1 MEISQQKLGSEHFE
15 KEKDE
20 TEEGKE
26 TQQQERCLVCFDIA
40 LNYVTYGART
50 CGNCAAFFKT
60 TIDESRNFVC
70 FYSNNC
76 NSSHEYRCEFP
87 NTSCKSCRFQQYL
100 KIGMK
105 KKV

>member
-1 MEISQQKLGSEHFE
+1 MEISQQKLGSEYFE

-40 LNYVTYGART
+40 LNLSYGYGART

-60 TIDESRNFVC
+60 TIDGKYFWNTWLGK
-70 FYSNNC
+70 
-76 NSSHEYRCEFP
+76 HFP
-87 NTSCKSCRFQQYL
+87 NL
-100 KIGMK
+100 
-105 KKV
+105 V